1 MDLANESLIS
11 NLNISTSIQSELR
24 SLSIIQV
31 YTMQY
36 TTVQRLAISE
46 ALLIPGKGKEMH
58 LKRWR
63 EHPWTR
69 EEGLAYKEDPLP

>member
-46 ALLIPGKGKEMH
+46 ALFDTRKGEGDGFEEMERTPVD
-58 LKRWR
+58 KGGRVSV
-63 EHPWTR
+63 
-69 EEGLAYKEDPLP
+69 